1 MNFSRPDFA
10 SQNKQATTNSGTGL
24 SKQDIRQPRLRVIT
38 GVDNFPTPSVQ
49 STTLPIRENF
59 NHPDN
64 RYRESRSVDSRS
76 QAKSSSKAVT
86 DQGLP
91 QYFGSTFTHVPNA
104 PNRPLL
110 IPPKSPAYAAP
121 YSPLAKRDFATS
133 PLQNQRSADGSIIGS
148 PSKRF
153 VQEHVSLR
161 LQISLSYCIYITCS
175 GSFLLTHLPS
185 PTMHS
190 PARALLVA
198 R

>member
-1 MNFSRPDFA
+1 MNSSRTDFA
-10 SQNKQATTNSGTGL
+10 AQNKQATNSGRGL
-24 SKQDIRQPRLRVIT
+24 SKQDILQPRLRVIT

-49 STTLPIRENF
+49 STTVPVRENF
-59 NHPDN
+59 NQADN

-76 QAKSSSKAVT
+76 QAKSSSKAAAA

-121 YSPLAKRDFATS
+121 YSPLAKQEFAAS

-153 VQEHVSLR
+153 VHEHVSFR
-161 LQISLSYCIYITCS
+161 LQIRHSLSVS
-175 GSFLLTHLPS
+175 
-185 PTMHS
+185 
-190 PARALLVA
+190 ALV
-198 R
+198 RSN

>member
-10 SQNKQATTNSGTGL
+10 SQNKQATTSSGTGL
-24 SKQDIRQPRLRVIT
+24 SKQDILQPRLRVIT

-49 STTLPIRENF
+49 STTLPTRENF
-59 NHPDN
+59 NQADN

-76 QAKSSSKAVT
+76 QAKSSSKAAV

-121 YSPLAKRDFATS
+121 YSPLAKQEFAAS
-133 PLQNQRSADGSIIGS
+133 PLQNQRSSDGSIIGS

-153 VQEHVSLR
+153 VQEHVSLSHHIR
-161 LQISLSYCIYITCS
+161 HGISLLSLIHIS
-175 GSFLLTHLPS
+175 E
-185 PTMHS
+185 PTRRS
-190 PARALLVA
+190 
-198 R
+198 